1 LKKLFQETNF
11 FLQLTIIM
19 IILALSFCA
28 VLTTATNSTY
38 NGTYYECFD
47 NADCKREYDHRDYCY
62 AGTCTSRC
70 PPGYTQINS
79 GTDGDFFCEC
89 DADKGLETDGFFPY
103 PFKAL
108 KIPKCKCERD
118 FCVVTVR
125 STGIG
130 YTDGLVP
137 HGAPPNCKVKQGEIP
152 NVLTEF
158 SFYLVLVT
166 MTLFLLVNCR
176 SCSGVIYDFHRY
188 YALYIIGSMAVIVF
202 VNTVYPFTAGFTRS
216 MAFGIVAHNSAE
228 WNLLLRLHFGK
239 YASVRNKSN
248 VCVVVYY
255 IIMLL
260 AMSTL
265 PLHPLLYFSMI
276 QGGFLDWTFI
286 CFIYAAGSSM
296 QKEEKWDY
304 AFHGCCK
311 SVHSRFVWWYGTAAV
326 VHLLSVEILFT
337 GFILNNPRL
346 IGAGGFL
353 LVPMFFCYTIWV
365 YGEERFMLFCGPRL
379 FMNYNKNYTE
389 NTHFLLVPFR
399 HTTRVVDILWQKF
412 VSGSQPLR
420 DAGVELKNI
429 TPDNYATENDV
440 IRMEDVVEENEITP
454 LHVEDCESFKFG
466 IAEDVKKCDYRVCCS
481 CCAWIPLYWVAAF
494 LFISINV
501 AIVNFFP
508 RLFPANGCNSDYDY
522 GAWTRLD

>member
-28 VLTTATNSTY
+28 VLTTATSSEDGSY
-38 NGTYYECFD
+38 HECFD
-47 NADCKREYDHRDYCY
+47 NADCKREYRHRDYCY

-70 PPGYTQINS
+70 PPGYKQINN
-79 GTDGDFFCEC
+79 GTDGDFLCEC
-89 DADKGLETDGFFPY
+89 DADKGLEFDRFFDEPWD
-103 PFKAL
+103 KT
-108 KIPKCKCERD
+108 IPKCKCARM

-137 HGAPPNCKVKQGEIP
+137 KGAPPNCKVKLGEIP
-152 NVLTEF
+152 GVLTEF
-158 SFYLVLVT
+158 TFYLVLIT
-166 MTLFLLVNCR
+166 MTIFLLINCR
-176 SCSGVIYDFHRY
+176 SCSGVVYDFHRY
-188 YALYIIGSMAVIVF
+188 YSIYIIGSMAVIVF

-239 YASVRNKSN
+239 YASVRNNSN
-248 VCVVVYY
+248 ACLVVYY

-265 PLHPLLYFSMI
+265 PLHTLLYFSMI

-286 CFIYAAGSSM
+286 CFIYAAGSTM
-296 QKEEKWDY
+296 QKQGKRDNV
-304 AFHGCCK
+304 FNGCCK
-311 SVHSRFVWWYGTAAV
+311 TVHSRFVFWYGTAAV
-326 VHLLSVEILFT
+326 LHLLSVEILFT
-337 GFILNNPRL
+337 GFILNDAKL

-353 LVPMFFCYTIWV
+353 LVPMFFCYTLWV
-365 YGEERFMLFCGPRL
+365 YTEERFMLFCGPSL
-379 FMNYNKNYTE
+379 FMNYNKNYSK
-389 NTHFLLVPFR
+389 NTHFLLIPFR

-412 VSGSQPLR
+412 VSGSQPLQNA
-420 DAGVELKNI
+420 DVELTNI
-429 TPDNYATENDV
+429 TSDNNAKENDV
-440 IRMEDVVEENEITP
+440 IRMEDVLEEDEITA
-454 LHVEDCESFKFG
+454 LRVEDCESFKFG
-466 IAEDVKKCDYRVCCS
+466 ISEDVRKCDYGICCS

-494 LFISINV
+494 IFISINV
-501 AIVNFFP
+501 AIVNFMPEVFP
-508 RLFPANGCNSDYDY
+508 RNGCNDGYEY